1 MKRVNG
7 IKTSDNGYILWKKCR
22 DLKIHEL
29 NVKKKKWKKERR
41 KKSPQKKV
49 DTSVKFLRRAYLPNQ
64 TIDVP
69 EHFSIINNPKDT
81 IKFFDDLIDM
91 IYSKVKQRVYMN
103 MKHVQIITVDALI
116 YLLAVIKNMRAKGMV
131 HKNPI
136 KGNYPDN
143 KEAYSVFV
151 RSGFLDYM
159 NNGVDKIDSKDIS
172 RIYYG
177 SDYDQNIS
185 KKMCIFAHEHS
196 SLTIDDTDYLY
207 NSICEMML
215 NTVQHAYESNSRL
228 INNWYSYAE
237 CNDEELIFM
246 FFDTGEGI
254 PSTIERRISF
264 LGISREKDSDML
276 SSALNGEFRTSTNIK
291 TRGSGLV
298 SIKNSVSDDKIK
310 YLSVITNK
318 ASNTYEIDDKILI
331 EKKSDMTGSLTG
343 TLYYWKIRRVV

>member
-1 MKRVNG
+1 VND
-7 IKTSDNGYILWKKCR
+7 IKTSDSGYVLWKKYR
-22 DLKIHEL
+22 DFKVHEL
-29 NVKKKKWKKERR
+29 SVKKKKWKKERR
-41 KKSPQKKV
+41 KKIPQNKI
-49 DTSVKFLRRAYLPNQ
+49 DTSVKFLHRDRLPDK

-69 EHFSIINNPKDT
+69 EHFSLINNPKDT
-81 IKFFDDLIDM
+81 IKFFDDLIAM

-116 YLLAVIKNMRAKGMV
+116 YLLAVIKNMRAKGIV

-143 KEAYSVFV
+143 KEANLVFR

-159 NNGVDKIDSKDIS
+159 NNGVEKIDSKDIS
-172 RIYYG
+172 RIYHG
-177 SDYDQNIS
+177 SDYDQNTS

-196 SLTIDDTDYLY
+196 SLTIYDTDYLY

-215 NTVQHAYESNSRL
+215 NTVQHAYESDSRL

-237 CNDEELIFM
+237 CNEDELIFM

-254 PSTIERRISF
+254 PSTIERRSSF
-264 LGISREKDSDML
+264 LGINREKDCDLL
-276 SSALNGEFRTSTNIK
+276 SSALNGEFRTSTKIK
-291 TRGSGLV
+291 SRGSGLV
-298 SIKNSVSDDKIK
+298 SIKNSVSEDKIK

-318 ASNTYEIDDKILI
+318 ASNTYEIHDKILH
-331 EKKSDMTGSLTG
+331 ENKSDMSGSLTG
-343 TLYYWKIRRVV
+343 TLYYWKIRRSV